1 MCIVDDEHH
10 EKYLSYMK
18 IIEPITIK
26 YNENVYISFV
36 INFARVCVVYVVK
49 RNLHHSRGLGQL
61 MGVGSIR
68 TRARDAMI
76 TRMTV

>member
-26 YNENVYISFV
+26 YNENLV
-36 INFARVCVVYVVK
+36 
-49 RNLHHSRGLGQL
+49 
-61 MGVGSIR
+61 
-68 TRARDAMI
+68 
-76 TRMTV
+76 